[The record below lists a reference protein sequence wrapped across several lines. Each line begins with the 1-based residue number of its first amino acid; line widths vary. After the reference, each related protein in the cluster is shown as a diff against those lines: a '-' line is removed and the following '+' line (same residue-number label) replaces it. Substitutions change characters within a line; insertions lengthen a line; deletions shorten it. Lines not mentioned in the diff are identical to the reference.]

1 MNRLFCRQ
9 LKNNGLIKLKNVI
22 KMVGEN
28 IQLNEKERR
37 NVVSST
43 LATSWGR

>member
-1 MNRLFCRQ
+1 ML
-9 LKNNGLIKLKNVI
+9 LKWW
-22 KMVGEN
+22 GEN